1 MIGLIKKD
9 ILVLKSNFKILIPI
23 FVIYIFMAFQG
34 MLDISTLLSFLCVM
48 LMMST
53 FSYDNL
59 NKWDAYA
66 VTLPNGRKNLV
77 KAKYLATVI
86 VILLTSL
93 VATIVSFIITI
104 NKGENINYQYIF
116 ITLGATIFATFLF
129 QALMYPIIFKFG
141 LEKARLIL
149 FILIFGLIFLGGFLI
164 NKIDFSFLASVIDYF
179 SNFIVLILLGL
190 GLLVLLGSYIV
201 SVNIY
206 LKKEF

>member
-34 MLDISTLLSFLCVM
+34 MLDISTLLSFLSVM

>member
-34 MLDISTLLSFLCVM
+34 MLDISTLLSFLSVM

-164 NKIDFSFLASVIDYF
+164 NKIDFSFLAAVIDYF

-190 GLLVLLGSYIV
+190 GLLVLIGSYIV